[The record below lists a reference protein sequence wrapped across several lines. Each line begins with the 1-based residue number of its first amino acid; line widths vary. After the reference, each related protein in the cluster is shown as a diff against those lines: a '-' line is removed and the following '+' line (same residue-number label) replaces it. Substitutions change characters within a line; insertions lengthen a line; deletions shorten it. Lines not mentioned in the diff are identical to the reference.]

1 MTVLTML
8 TTILVALITAVFGPV
23 AVEWAKNK
31 FTPKSQSKSLVGEAI
46 EMNKLVD
53 DQLEVIMDELKCDRI
68 WVAQFHNGGHFYP
81 TGKSIQKF
89 SFFYEKISPNTHSI
103 QHTFQNIPVSLF
115 PKSLS
120 KLYKDGELAI
130 PSYSNAN
137 KDNVDVYDL
146 EVFHN
151 EYNTKSFYAIAISD
165 LNDHFIGVMGI
176 AYVNKEH
183 KLTKD
188 EWIFTRQKIGV
199 VGTLLTEYLNIKK

>member
-8 TTILVALITAVFGPV
+8 TTILVALITAVFGPI

-31 FTPKSQSKSLVGEAI
+31 FTPKPQSKSLVGEAI

-89 SFFYEKISPNTHSI
+89 SFFYEKISPYANSI

-115 PKSLS
+115 PKSLA

-130 PSYSNAN
+130 PSYSNAS

-176 AYVNKEH
+176 AYVDK
-183 KLTKD
+183 
-188 EWIFTRQKIGV
+188 KI
-199 VGTLLTEYLNIKK
+199 